1 MLAHLTRYR
10 VKRFDPKTGDR
21 LLEQTALRW
30 SGINAQGDEFQEP
43 VCVVIDVGRTFTM
56 SFDGNLYVTSKNAE
70 KDLAYCRTFSPQ
82 QLYNIATCQRNRFG
96 FVLLYDALY
105 GGDDEAEETSP
116 ATSEGAEAV
125 ASMGSN

>member
-21 LLEQTALRW
+21 FLEQTTLRW

-43 VCVVIDVGRTFTM
+43 VCIVIDVGRTFTM
-56 SFDGNLYVTSKNAE
+56 SFDGNLYVTSKAE
-70 KDLAYCRTFSPQ
+70 ERDLAYGRTFTPQ

-105 GGDDEAEETSP
+105 GGDDED
-116 ATSEGAEAV
+116 EAV
-125 ASMGSN
+125 ATTVGEMQ